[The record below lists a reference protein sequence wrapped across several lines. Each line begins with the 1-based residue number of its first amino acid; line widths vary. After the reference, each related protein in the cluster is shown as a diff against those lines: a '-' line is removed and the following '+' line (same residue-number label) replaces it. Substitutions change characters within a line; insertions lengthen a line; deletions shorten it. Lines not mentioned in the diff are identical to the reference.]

1 MIKSPVT
8 ALFLLSLSACT
19 SYHGLGTGSTVWVS
33 QTQNNQ
39 EVFYC
44 EKRVNLPPVC
54 APAAM
59 LDAYPEVRQVAAPPA
74 STAPVPAG
82 QKPSSEAEKDATA
95 SEDNAEEATEPKR
108 RRRRGI
114 F

>member
-1 MIKSPVT
+1 MIKSLIT

-59 LDAYPEVRQVAAPPA
+59 LDAYPEVRQIAAPPA
-74 STAPVPAG
+74 STAPAPAS
-82 QKPSSEAEKDATA
+82 QKASSEAEKDDAAT
-95 SEDNAEEATEPKR
+95 EDKAEEAAEPKR

>member
-1 MIKSPVT
+1 MKSLIT
-8 ALFLLSLSACT
+8 AFFLLSLSACT

-59 LDAYPEVRQVAAPPA
+59 LDAYPALQQVTLPPA
-74 STAPVPAG
+74 STAPAPVS
-82 QKPSSEAEKDATA
+82 QEPSSEAEKDDAAT
-95 SEDNAEEATEPKR
+95 EDNAEEGTKRKR

>member
-1 MIKSPVT
+1 MMKSLIT

-74 STAPVPAG
+74 STAPAPAS
-82 QKPSSEAEKDATA
+82 QKLSSEAEKD
-95 SEDNAEEATEPKR
+95 DCFFMFVK
-108 RRRRGI
+108 
-114 F
+114 